1 MSAEL
6 IVLVDLPWQRPK
18 DPKMS
23 MGHASLVAALQA
35 RSNVDL
41 KSVVIPANTPKQDAN
56 ALAARILEHAAGASR
71 VDIGI
76 GVYVWNERLVRLLL
90 AALRTKG
97 FRGRIILGG
106 PQISYSRQGL
116 EVLHPEADVFVRGYG
131 EEALC
136 ELVQHPGRLVEG
148 VHFAGALDMCSH
160 AAIAPASLP
169 SPWLSGVDSPF
180 QQQFVR
186 WETQRGCPMRCS
198 FCQHKEAGCL
208 RHRALARD
216 RILAEVDYLCAA
228 GVSEVAVIDPIFNL
242 APHAVE
248 VLERFAA
255 RGFQGRLSLQCW
267 AERIDDRF
275 LNAAEKLEATLELGL
290 QTIHRRE
297 AEAVRRPVNL
307 NRIAQA
313 LARVRRRGINHE
325 VSIIF
330 GLPEQTLDSFIDTVA
345 WCLDMKVPVIKAF
358 PLMLLRGT
366 ALDQERHRWD
376 LVESDD
382 SIPVVV
388 QSNTFNRRQWG
399 LMRRIS
405 LALQRTERA
414 HPDLPELLELAGQLD
429 PRREAA

>member
-1 MSAEL
+1 MS
-6 IVLVDLPWQRPK
+6 V
-18 DPKMS
+18 
-23 MGHASLVAALQA
+23 GHASLVAALQA
-35 RSNVDL
+35 RTNVDV

-76 GVYVWNERLVRLLL
+76 GVYVWNDHLVRRLL

-97 FRGRIILGG
+97 LTGRIILGG
-106 PQISYSRQGL
+106 PQISYSGRGL
-116 EVLHPEADVFVRGYG
+116 EALYPEADVFVRGYG
-131 EEALC
+131 EDALC
-136 ELVQHPGRLVEG
+136 ELVQHPGRVVEG
-148 VHFAGALDMCSH
+148 VHLAGAPDMCSH

-180 QQQFVR
+180 EQRFVR
-186 WETQRGCPMRCS
+186 WDTQRGCPMRCS

-208 RHRALARD
+208 RDRALAQD
-216 RILAEVDYLCAA
+216 RILAEIDYLCAA

-248 VLERFAA
+248 VLERFAV

-267 AERIDDRF
+267 APGIDDHF
-275 LNAAEKLEATLELGL
+275 LNAAEKLNARLEFGL

-307 NRIAQA
+307 DRFART
-313 LARVRRRGINHE
+313 LAGVRQRGIDHE

-330 GLPEQTLDSFIDTVA
+330 GLPEQTLDSFIDTVG
-345 WCLDMKVPVIKAF
+345 WCLDMKVPVIRAF

-366 ALDQERHRWD
+366 ALDQERHRWN

-382 SIPVVV
+382 VIPVVV
-388 QSNTFNRRQWG
+388 QSSTFDRQQWEV
-399 LMRRIS
+399 MRRVS
-405 LALQRTERA
+405 LALQRTEGA
-414 HPDLPELLELAGQLD
+414 NPNLHEVLALADRLTIHEG
-429 PRREAA
+429 REAA